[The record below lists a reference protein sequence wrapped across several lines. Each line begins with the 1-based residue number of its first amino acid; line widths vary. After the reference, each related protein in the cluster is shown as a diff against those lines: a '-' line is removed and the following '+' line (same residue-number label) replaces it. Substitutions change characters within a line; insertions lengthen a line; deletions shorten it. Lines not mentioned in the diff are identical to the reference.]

1 MTLVGKEM
9 NVYKIPERIKKKN
22 DKMINKKISNITD
35 EMHWKTINYLT
46 NNNETI
52 LIGNMSSKDIVK
64 KGGKLNRMTKRISMN
79 LKFYVFKQRM
89 RYKCYTKGVKF
100 GEINEWMTSKMCSI
114 CGNIKEDLGSAEIY
128 KCDKCDKHM
137 ERDVNGARN
146 IYIRGIK

>member
-1 MTLVGKEM
+1 MRNECV
-9 NVYKIPERIKKKN
+9 PERIKKKN

-79 LKFYVFKQRM
+79 LKFFVFK
-89 RYKCYTKGVKF
+89 
-100 GEINEWMTSKMCSI
+100 
-114 CGNIKEDLGSAEIY
+114 
-128 KCDKCDKHM
+128 
-137 ERDVNGARN
+137 
-146 IYIRGIK
+146 